1 MTNNY
6 ITFPKIFNMK
16 KLRVNV
22 SDHPG
27 KLGKYDEHP
36 LFTFFNPIRHILK
49 SHKVLNHFA

>member
-16 KLRVNV
+16 KLHLNV

-27 KLGKYDEHP
+27 KLGKYDDILCLHFFT
-36 LFTFFNPIRHILK
+36 LFAIF
-49 SHKVLNHFA
+49 

>member
-36 LFTFFNPIRHILK
+36 LFTFFNPVRHILK